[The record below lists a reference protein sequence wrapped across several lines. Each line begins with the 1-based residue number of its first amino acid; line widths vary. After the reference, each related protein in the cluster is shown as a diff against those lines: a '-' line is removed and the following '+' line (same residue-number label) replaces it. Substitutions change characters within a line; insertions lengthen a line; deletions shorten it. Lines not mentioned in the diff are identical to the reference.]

1 MQKPTIATLRNLRS
15 DDLKHELQVMDRC
28 ALLYCRQGSATLG
41 VNYQTREIVA
51 DTTFN
56 LFPADIIAW
65 QGVSSDLQIEV
76 LSYDEALLREA
87 SMNIEHSIYD
97 SLRRRRSCTIAE
109 VVRGQ
114 VAPMFQ
120 ILSYYATIASPQGWR
135 EVVLQQLKTF
145 FWGFHDHLLRH
156 PESTSM
162 RHVTPRTEE
171 LFGRF
176 MELME
181 HEYEQSREV
190 SYYASRLCI
199 TRKYL
204 GLIVKE
210 KTGKT
215 AKDLIDEY
223 VILQLKLALRATQDS
238 VKQISQQFHFSDQS
252 FMVRYFRAHTG
263 RTPADYRRMVESHT
277 TQSTD

>member
-1 MQKPTIATLRNLRS
+1 MQEPTIATLRSLNQK
-15 DDLKHELQVMDRC
+15 DLKTEPQVMERC
-28 ALLYCRQGSATLG
+28 ALIYCRKGSAVLG
-41 VNYQTREIVA
+41 VNYRAYDIAA

-65 QGVSSDLQIEV
+65 QEGSSDLQIEV
-76 LSYDEALLREA
+76 LNYDEALLREA
-87 SMNIEHSIYD
+87 SMNIEHAIYD
-97 SLRRRRSCTIAE
+97 TLRRRRSCTIGE

-120 ILSYYATIASPQGWR
+120 ILNYYATMASPRGWH

-156 PESTSM
+156 PESEPKY
-162 RHVTPRTEE
+162 HVTPRIEE

-176 MELME
+176 METME
-181 HEYEQSREV
+181 HEYRQSREV
-190 SYYASRLCI
+190 SYYASQLCI

-223 VILQLKLALRATQDS
+223 AILQLKLALRSTQYS
-238 VKQISQQFHFSDQS
+238 VKQISEQFHFSDQS
-252 FMVRYFRAHTG
+252 FMVRYFRQHTG
-263 RTPADYRRMVESHT
+263 MTPIAYRKQINR
-277 TQSTD
+277 